1 MIADKLMGSAIDH
14 LMRLKDVADGKPP
27 EGWNVSPLSDFLDS
41 RQKINVP
48 DDAEVPFLPMAS
60 ISDGYSG
67 ENIPEVRIWHEVRKG
82 YTVFRPND
90 VLVAKITPC
99 FQNRKSTIA
108 PRSDWSAGAGT
119 TELHVLRPG
128 NLVFPRYLL
137 WLTKS
142 NYFIDSLVPKMTGT
156 AGQKRVPRSALE
168 GLTIAVPT
176 LAEQERIVRLLDALK
191 PEIELLAVLERERE
205 YLDDRFVRLL
215 RNSWLQAGISGHLT
229 LQVPEDVDGLL
240 RQVQSEKT
248 EYDADSSSRTILPKE
263 EDFNPPFE
271 IPNSWRWCKLGE
283 VLTLVNG
290 RAYKR
295 HEMLEVG
302 KWPLLRVGNLFTS
315 DRWYYSDLELP
326 PEKYCEQGDLL
337 YAWSASFGPFIWEGG
352 RSIFHYHIWNVRY
365 FSLNRDF
372 IYFALMEDALRLG
385 RSKTGATMAHV
396 SMKNMVDR
404 PLPIPGLIEQAAIV
418 QVLETGLS
426 AINDI
431 NDVLGGMR

>member
-1 MIADKLMGSAIDH
+1 M
-14 LMRLKDVADGKPP
+14 
-27 EGWNVSPLSDFLDS
+27 
-41 RQKINVP
+41 
-48 DDAEVPFLPMAS
+48 
-60 ISDGYSG
+60 
-67 ENIPEVRIWHEVRKG
+67 
-82 YTVFRPND
+82 
-90 VLVAKITPC
+90 
-99 FQNRKSTIA
+99 
-108 PRSDWSAGAGT
+108 
-119 TELHVLRPG
+119 
-128 NLVFPRYLL
+128 
-137 WLTKS
+137 
-142 NYFIDSLVPKMTGT
+142 
-156 AGQKRVPRSALE
+156 
-168 GLTIAVPT
+168 
-176 LAEQERIVRLLDALK
+176 
-191 PEIELLAVLERERE
+191 
-205 YLDDRFVRLL
+205 L